1 MKGHEFKRI
10 RKSFDL
16 SEADFM
22 YALGY
27 AGNQNTMHL
36 NCRRY
41 EDGTRP
47 IPLYLA
53 RYVWLLDR
61 VSAIPER
68 GSQALEIDAVS
79 GLPVFPEWPDYLAD
93 PVIGG

>member
-1 MKGHEFKRI
+1 VKPHEFKQI

-22 YALGY
+22 YLLGY

-41 EDGTRP
+41 EDGQRP

-61 VSAIPER
+61 IA
-68 GSQALEIDAVS
+68 SQDGVPTDAY
-79 GLPVFPEWPDYLAD
+79 GLPVWPEFLGYHDDDDEVKA
-93 PVIGG
+93 

>member
-1 MKGHEFKRI
+1 MKGADFKRI

-53 RYVWLLDR
+53 RFVWLVDQVAKSDGPPLTDEGMPR
-61 VSAIPER
+61 W
-68 GSQALEIDAVS
+68 
-79 GLPVFPEWPDYLAD
+79 PEWPYYDAD

>member
-1 MKGHEFKRI
+1 VKGADFKRI

-41 EDGTRP
+41 EDGERP

-61 VSAIPER
+61 VAAYNVPIEARNGMP
-68 GSQALEIDAVS
+68 AWPD
-79 GLPVFPEWPDYLAD
+79 WPDYHAD
-93 PVIGG
+93 EVKP

>member
-1 MKGHEFKRI
+1 MKGAEFKRI

-41 EDGTRP
+41 EDGQRP

-53 RYVWLLDR
+53 RYVWLLNEVAAGGPKLD
-61 VSAIPER
+61 PN
-68 GSQALEIDAVS
+68 DM
-79 GLPVFPEWPDYLAD
+79 PKCPDWPDYHAD
-93 PVIGG
+93 EVKP

>member
-1 MKGHEFKRI
+1 MKGAEFKRI

-27 AGNQNTMHL
+27 AGNKNTMHL

-41 EDGTRP
+41 EDGDRP

-61 VSAIPER
+61 VAAYNVPIEAANGMP
-68 GSQALEIDAVS
+68 AW
-79 GLPVFPEWPDYLAD
+79 PEWPGYNAD
-93 PVIGG
+93 EVKV

>member
-1 MKGHEFKRI
+1 MKPHEFKRI

-41 EDGTRP
+41 EDGERR

-53 RYVWLLDR
+53 RYVWLLDK
-61 VSAIPER
+61 VAGASIHDGDLER
-68 GSQALEIDAVS
+68 DDAGV
-79 GLPVFPEWPDYLAD
+79 PVWPDWPDYIAD

>member
-1 MKGHEFKRI
+1 VKPHEFKRI

-41 EDGTRP
+41 EDGSRP

-53 RYVWLLDR
+53 RYVWLLDK
-61 VSAIPER
+61 VGGISDQPDLER
-68 GSQALEIDAVS
+68 DEA
-79 GLPVFPEWPDYLAD
+79 GLPIWPNWPEYFHD

>member
-1 MKGHEFKRI
+1 MTGDEFRHI
-10 RKSFDL
+10 RNGFGL
-16 SEADFM
+16 SEAGFM

-41 EDGTRP
+41 EDGSKP

-53 RYVWLLDR
+53 RYVWL
-61 VSAIPER
+61 VSEWKM
-68 GSQALEIDAVS
+68 LNNDAGCSDVNEM
-79 GLPVFPEWPDYLAD
+79 PNWPDWPGYHD
-93 PVIGG
+93 DEVEP

>member
-1 MKGHEFKRI
+1 MKGAEFKRI

-61 VSAIPER
+61 I
-68 GSQALEIDAVS
+68 QAMNPIETHENGI
-79 GLPVFPEWPDYLAD
+79 PVFPEWPDYYTD
-93 PVIGG
+93 QVIGG

>member
-1 MKGHEFKRI
+1 MKGAEFKRI

-41 EDGTRP
+41 EDGQRP

-61 VSAIPER
+61 VAAYNVPIEADNGIP
-68 GSQALEIDAVS
+68 AWPD
-79 GLPVFPEWPDYLAD
+79 WPDYHLD
-93 PVIGG
+93 EVKT